1 MKNYFITVIPDTLG
15 MCAADVLQK
24 IEEAQNAFQQMDSC
38 IEKISG
44 CGKNCDEKSVYKSP
58 KDDYE
63 HIFQALREHAN
74 EWQSIILRLTQYE
87 PGPHFDLPDLPTEV
101 IM

>member
-1 MKNYFITVIPDTLG
+1 MKNCCLTVSPDTLD

-24 IEEAQNAFQQMDSC
+24 IEKAQNAFQQMDSC

-44 CGKNCDEKSVYKSP
+44 YGKNCDEKSVYKSP

-74 EWQSIILRLTQYE
+74 EWQSMIFSYRNPGDF
-87 PGPHFDLPDLPTEV
+87 PGPHFDLPMEV